1 MGIQIVNWLYQN
13 AMAIFISA
21 IASLLIS
28 KRYYDKANRESV
40 LMTVIF
46 PIVKLLN
53 QRYYTRRD
61 YEAFFEINSSYAL
74 KYLRKK
80 ERNKLLELLS
90 VYRDVCRYS
99 KEGADTIQF
108 KGDVALAIKQI
119 IKEFGNEKLTNLF
132 EKNETLYSDV
142 SHVVKIDVWICAY
155 IYFCISENGI

>member
-1 MGIQIVNWLYQN
+1 
-13 AMAIFISA
+13 
-21 IASLLIS
+21 
-28 KRYYDKANRESV
+28 
-40 LMTVIF
+40 MTIIF

-53 QRYYTRRD
+53 RRYYTRRD
-61 YEAFFEINSSYAL
+61 YEALFEINSFYAV

-119 IKEFGNEKLTNLF
+119 IKEF
-132 EKNETLYSDV
+132 EKNEALYSDV
-142 SHVVKIDVWICAY
+142 SHVVKIYVWIFAY
-155 IYFCISENGI
+155 IYFCTSENGI

>member
-28 KRYYDKANRESV
+28 KRYYDNANRESV
-40 LMTVIF
+40 LMKNIF

-53 QRYYTRRD
+53 HRYYTRRD

-99 KEGADTIQF
+99 KEGADTSCLMAYY
-108 KGDVALAIKQI
+108 DY
-119 IKEFGNEKLTNLF
+119 KLR
-132 EKNETLYSDV
+132 EWCKS
-142 SHVVKIDVWICAY
+142 
-155 IYFCISENGI
+155 